1 MEYLIKP
8 FIDKYNLEGINFPSR
23 KDKMEKIEKINLT
36 IALDILY
43 ARNNKEILSTFQ
55 DMKQKD
61 GIILQQNVIYII
73 KRNNIMVFLCL
84 S

>member
-23 KDKMEKIEKINLT
+23 KDKMEKIEKINST